1 MKKYKCTICGGEVTV
16 KDDIYTCINCKT
28 IQDKDIL
35 FKENPLK
42 LKQLKA
48 KNNILNREF
57 KKNID
62 LLDDTNDNL
71 LLEYY
76 KLYSYKALNKDYD
89 ESNFYNFNKSYTSE
103 ELDIV
108 ILHML
113 EHNMFFSNEDIELL
127 INKSQNK
134 EKYIK
139 ILNNIYN
146 TENEKTIEK
155 DLRELLFPK
164 TIIPQAKKKNKRK
177 ADGKRLLILSLV
189 LFILFIGITLI
200 FINDEIK
207 YEIMNIS
214 LIIPSYVL
222 VKSLSKFI
230 FKKDN
235 IYILIGMFIVIYFD
249 ISFILSLFVTN
260 FDTNIISHFM
270 GIIKTPYE
278 LIKAMAESTGK

>member
-16 KDDIYTCINCKT
+16 KDDIYTCLNCRT

-35 FKENPLK
+35 FKTNPLK

-57 KKNID
+57 KKNIA
-62 LLDDTNDNL
+62 LLDDTDNNL
-71 LLEYY
+71 ILEYY
-76 KLYSYKALNKDYD
+76 KLYSYKALNKEYD
-89 ESNFYNFNKSYTSE
+89 DSNFYHFNKPYTSE

-113 EHNMFFSNEDIELL
+113 EHNIFFTEENIDLL

-139 ILNNIYN
+139 IKNNIYN
-146 TENEKTIEK
+146 NDLEKTIEK
-155 DLRELLFPK
+155 DLRELLFSK

-207 YEIMNIS
+207 YEIMNLG
-214 LIIPSYVL
+214 LIIPSYIL

-235 IYILIGMFIVIYFD
+235 IYILIAMFIVTYYI
-249 ISFILSLFVTN
+249 ISLMLSLFITT
-260 FDTNIISHFM
+260 FDTNIIVGHFM

-278 LIKAMAESTGK
+278 LAKAIIGR